1 LILERRGF
9 FFLVLFKKGFY
20 IRQAFRETNARRR
33 KLMKRE
39 KEGKTKEDLGKIEKG
54 EERPAH

>member
-1 LILERRGF
+1 
-9 FFLVLFKKGFY
+9 LVLFKKGFY